1 MNNPD
6 IYLYNSLTK
15 NKEKFVPLEK
25 GAVSMYV
32 CGPTVYDYVHVG
44 NTRPVV
50 VFDTLRRFLI
60 HLGYDVT
67 YVSNYTDVDDKIIE
81 RALKEGKSEVE
92 VSSFYIDAFE
102 KTLAAV
108 NAQKPTYTP
117 KATAHIPGMLTFIQT
132 LIDKGHAY
140 AVDGEVFF
148 RVRDITDYG
157 EIANISLSELQAGAR
172 ITENVKKEYVH
183 DFLLWKKT
191 TDGIK
196 WDAPWGSG
204 RPGWHTECVVM
215 INDIF
220 KRPLIDIHGG
230 GFDLK
235 FPHHTNEIAQSE
247 AYAGTKLAN
256 VWMHNGFINLNNEKM
271 AKSTGN
277 FISAKDFIEKYS
289 GSALRLLLLSSHY
302 RSPVNLS
309 DDIIINSQ
317 NEIHKMQRTMK
328 GLNRALA
335 LNPCAAKDDMLLSK
349 FNLEL
354 CDDLNTPNALSE
366 VYALI
371 KEANILLRNPDKNK
385 EEIAKINNALTIMLD
400 ILGIDL
406 DVKKLDENDIKLL
419 KDYENARKNK
429 DFAQSDALRAELQKR
444 GIFE

>member
-1 MNNPD
+1 MNKTD
-6 IYLYNSLTK
+6 IYLYNSLSKT
-15 NKEKFVPLEK
+15 KEKFIPLQKEH
-25 GAVSMYV
+25 VSMYV

-50 VFDTLRRFLI
+50 VFDTLRRFLT
-60 HLGYDVT
+60 HLGFDVT

-81 RALKEGKSEVE
+81 RALKEGKSEID
-92 VSSFYIDAFE
+92 VSEYYIDAFE
-102 KTLAAV
+102 KTLDDV
-108 NAQKPTYTP
+108 NAKRPTYTP
-117 KATAHIPGMLTFIQT
+117 KATAHISGMLNFIQT
-132 LIDKGHAY
+132 LINKGHAY
-140 AVDGEVFF
+140 VVDGEVFF
-148 RVRDITDYG
+148 RVRDIKDYG
-157 EIANISLSELQAGAR
+157 DIANITLSELQAGAR
-172 ITENVKKEYVH
+172 IAENDKKEYVH

-277 FISAKDFIEKYS
+277 FISAKDFITKYG

-309 DDIIINSQ
+309 EDIIINSQ
-317 NEIHKMQRTMK
+317 NEISKMRRTMN
-328 GLNRALA
+328 GLNRVLA
-335 LNPCAAKDDMLLSK
+335 LNPSNAKDDLLLAK

-354 CDDLNTPNALSE
+354 ADDLNTPNALSE

-371 KEANILLRNPDKNK
+371 KEANILLRKPQEKPD
-385 EEIAKINNALTIMLD
+385 EIAKIYHALTLMLD

-406 DVKKLDENDIKLL
+406 DIKKLDGNDVKLL
-419 KDYENARKNK
+419 KDYENARENK
-429 DFAQSDALRAELQKR
+429 DFAKSDALRVELQKR